1 MNQYY
6 DIFQSWDGC
15 VDPASKVATLKCIPV
30 LFNNLISAA
39 LIFVGFTAVFF
50 IVYAGFEFVTSGG
63 DPKKVQGARQTMTFA
78 IIGLLI
84 VLFSFAILLF
94 IGYLTG
100 TKDCLSNFNNATQ
113 FLKGCD

>member
-1 MNQYY
+1 M
-6 DIFQSWDGC
+6 FQNWDSCLSNG
-15 VDPASKVATLKCIPV
+15 VATLRCIPI
-30 LFNNLISAA
+30 LFNNFISAA
-39 LIFVGFTAVFF
+39 LMFVGFAAVFF

-84 VLFSFAILLF
+84 VLFSFSIILF

-100 TKDCLSNFNNATQ
+100 TRECLSSYNDMQ
-113 FLKGCD
+113 KFLEGCN